1 MPQVRRRPAT
11 GSGRA
16 RVTHFAVTVLPLMET
31 AVGGTRLLQHLRG
44 INIREIQSAA
54 PHLVTI
60 DMSMAACRDAL
71 DNTSAQDKTCGW
83 AAHCS
88 EYLFILVVEN
98 KDDLLMF
105 FSQNSTYKCI

>member
-1 MPQVRRRPAT
+1 MRRRPAT

-16 RVTHFAVTVLPLMET
+16 RVTHFAVTVPPLMEA

-44 INIREIQSAA
+44 INIQEIQSAA

-71 DNTSAQDKTCGW
+71 DNTSAQDKTRGQYTLQNI
-83 AAHCS
+83 
-88 EYLFILVVEN
+88 YLFQSRIQ
-98 KDDLLMF
+98 MI
-105 FSQNSTYKCI
+105 C